1 MVDLLNKIKS
11 IRNFILILSGS
22 ILGGIIGTSVVKYIL
37 SITGEASKTE
47 DDKNIQ

>member
-37 SITGEASKTE
+37 SITGEDGKTE
-47 DDKNIQ
+47 NDKNIQ